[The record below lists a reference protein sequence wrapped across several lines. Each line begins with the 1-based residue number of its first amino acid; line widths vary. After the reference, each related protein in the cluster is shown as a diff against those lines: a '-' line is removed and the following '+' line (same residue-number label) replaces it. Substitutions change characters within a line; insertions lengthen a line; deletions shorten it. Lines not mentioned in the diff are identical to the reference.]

1 LTGDDFT
8 SIFFSTTAICS
19 AIGTFCRFFLA
30 DFGLAVAGL
39 ILPSSFALV
48 GLTPL
53 ARYTAT

>member
-1 LTGDDFT
+1 LIGYDLS
-8 SIFFSTTAICS
+8 SIFFSTTAIGS
-19 AIGTFCRFFLA
+19 AIGTFCRFFLT

-39 ILPSSFALV
+39 ILPSSFAFV